1 MRVSTSKVSPVFSRV
16 CTLLE
21 GNLTVYMRT
30 RRKERNTS
38 KKMKVNIIADF
49 KENGVDKNEPHIV
62 VGAVSEMAAGHA
74 VKEKIEAQGGS
85 VQMLTVV
92 EGEWTLEE
100 LHDMANYGIGKE
112 NAVSR
117 ILYLSLEARD
127 YFEKIKNDPEEAKR
141 LREELAKRMRTR
153 K

>member
-1 MRVSTSKVSPVFSRV
+1 M
-16 CTLLE
+16 
-21 GNLTVYMRT
+21 TVYMRI

-74 VKEKIEAQGGS
+74 VKEKTEAQGGS

-127 YFEKIKNDPEEAKR
+127 YFEKIKNDPGEAKR

-153 K
+153 R

>member
-49 KENGVDKNEPHIV
+49 KENGVDKNDAHIV
-62 VGAVSEMAAGHA
+62 VDAVSEMAAGHA
-74 VKEKIEAQGGS
+74 VK
-85 VQMLTVV
+85 
-92 EGEWTLEE
+92 
-100 LHDMANYGIGKE
+100 GK
-112 NAVSR
+112 
-117 ILYLSLEARD
+117 
-127 YFEKIKNDPEEAKR
+127 K
-141 LREELAKRMRTR
+141 
-153 K
+153 

>member
-1 MRVSTSKVSPVFSRV
+1 M
-16 CTLLE
+16 
-21 GNLTVYMRT
+21 TVYMRT

-62 VGAVSEMAAGHA
+62 VDAVSEMAAGHA

-127 YFEKIKNDPEEAKR
+127 YFEKNKK
-141 LREELAKRMRTR
+141 
-153 K
+153 